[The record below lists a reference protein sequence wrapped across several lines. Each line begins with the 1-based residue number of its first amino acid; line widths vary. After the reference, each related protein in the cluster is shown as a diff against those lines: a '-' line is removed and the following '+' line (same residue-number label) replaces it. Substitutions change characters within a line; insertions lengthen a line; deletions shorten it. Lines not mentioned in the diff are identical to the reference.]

1 MLGFIFFLW
10 KCAVEHF
17 IVNHDDSNLYDGC
30 NSEFIPFQF
39 LLCQI
44 SVVKMGLYILIV
56 MLLHLLQFKIT
67 LIRLVAHSLNPENT
81 AG

>member
-39 LLCQI
+39 ALSNLCSKDGFIYFNCDVTTFI
-44 SVVKMGLYILIV
+44 SVQNY
-56 MLLHLLQFKIT
+56 
-67 LIRLVAHSLNPENT
+67 LNPFGCT
-81 AG
+81 